1 MEIIKK
7 DINDSSKVII
17 RQLSDQYS
25 KISENIEKSYYYGQ
39 KDAYEEMLTWFK
51 NSQNRSIRFIPP
63 KTVNNY
69 LLSRGGKS
77 KGVLNEKKNNYKDE
91 SKKNNKTNFNYLY
104 YNQTFNIDNNIKNIN
119 EYNVWPTSVENA
131 IYNNKNKLTNPFNQ
145 VFNNNIK
152 NNEDKFHLSILA
164 NSNNNINHNKNN
176 NSFISSI
183 NNNLKDSQDVQMK
196 PEIIRNN
203 FYSEVNLKTKKNNDK

>member
-1 MEIIKK
+1 MEKIKK

-17 RQLSDQYS
+17 RQLTDQYI
-25 KISENIEKSYYYGQ
+25 KISKNIEQSYYYGQ

-69 LLSRGGKS
+69 LLSKGTKS
-77 KGVLNEKKNNYKDE
+77 KSVLNEKKNNYKDE
-91 SKKNNKTNFNYLY
+91 SKRLNKANFNYLY
-104 YNQTFNIDNNIKNIN
+104 YNQTFNIDNNTKNTN

-131 IYNNKNKLTNPFNQ
+131 ISNNKKKLSNPFNL

-152 NNEDKFHLSILA
+152 NNEDKYYLSILSS
-164 NSNNNINHNKNN
+164 SNNNINNNNKIN
-176 NSFISSI
+176 NSFCSYNS
-183 NNNLKDSQDVQMK
+183 KDSQDVQMK

-203 FYSEVNLKTKKNNDK
+203 FCTDFNLKTKKNSDK